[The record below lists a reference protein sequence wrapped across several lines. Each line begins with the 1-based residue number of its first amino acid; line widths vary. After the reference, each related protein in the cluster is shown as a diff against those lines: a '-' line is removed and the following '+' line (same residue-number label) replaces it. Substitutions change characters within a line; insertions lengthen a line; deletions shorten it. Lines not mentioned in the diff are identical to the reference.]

1 MNNMNPQSLPGCDLS
16 NLRREF
22 GMSAWLS
29 KVREWL
35 GAGGSPAR
43 LRVMNLLAERAL
55 EPVYQP
61 MVDLRSGVILGQE
74 ALVRAP
80 RRMAE
85 TSFETLIEAAQQERC
100 QKNFELACLEL
111 SMEAWAAHNGKGQ
124 LFVNFSAQSLVQL
137 QESDAA
143 GMLLHL
149 MRKHQMSPRRVGIDL
164 SGYTRIPQLDVLV
177 EALRPLRDAG
187 VTIALDNFKAS
198 ENSMKAWAKVLPNVV
213 KMAPRWTHNIAVDAE
228 QSRVV
233 RSMVRLTR
241 NHNALLVA
249 KSVESEVELRMMKG
263 LGVDMAQG
271 YFLGSPAVEPVR
283 SLNLR
288 ARDVLQLTQESRPPE
303 PVKVPVRPPVLETR
317 FSLLS

>member
-1 MNNMNPQSLPGCDLS
+1 
-16 NLRREF
+16 
-22 GMSAWLS
+22 MSDWLS
-29 KVREWL
+29 KVQGWF
-35 GAGGSPAR
+35 GAGKASST

-61 MVDLRSGVILGQE
+61 MIDLRSGVILGQE

-80 RRMAE
+80 RKMAE
-85 TSFETLIEAAQQERC
+85 TSFEALLEAAHQERC
-100 QKNFELACLEL
+100 LKNFELACLEL
-111 SMEAWAAHNGKGQ
+111 AMERWMAQNGKGQ
-124 LFVNFSAQSLVQL
+124 LFVNFSAQTLVQL

-149 MRKHQMSPRRVGIDL
+149 MRKHQISPRRMGLDL
-164 SGYTRIPQLDVLV
+164 AGYTRIPQLDVLV

-198 ENSMKAWAKVLPNVV
+198 ESSMKAWAKVLPNVV
-213 KMAPRWTHNIAVDAE
+213 KMAPRWTHNIAVDVE

-249 KSVESEVELRMMKG
+249 KSVESELELRTMKN

-271 YFLGSPAVEPVR
+271 FFLGSPAAEPVR
-283 SLNLR
+283 TLNLR
-288 ARDVLQLTQESRPPE
+288 ARDVLQAAEVTRPPE
-303 PVKVPVRPPVLETR
+303 PVKAPVRPPVLETR
-317 FSLLS
+317 YSLLS

>member
-1 MNNMNPQSLPGCDLS
+1 
-16 NLRREF
+16 
-22 GMSAWLS
+22 MSEWLS
-29 KVREWL
+29 KVQGWF
-35 GAGGSPAR
+35 GAGKQESQ

-74 ALVRAP
+74 ALVRTP

-85 TSFETLIEAAQQERC
+85 TSFEALLDAALKERC
-100 QKNFELACLEL
+100 LKNFELACLEL
-111 SMEAWAAHNGKGQ
+111 SMERWMAQNGKGQ
-124 LFVNFSAQSLVQL
+124 LFVNFSAQTLVQL

-149 MRKHQMSPRRVGIDL
+149 MRKHQMSPRRVGLDL

-213 KMAPRWTHNIAVDAE
+213 KMAPRWTHNIAVDIE

-233 RSMVRLTR
+233 GSMVRLTR

-249 KSVESEVELRMMKG
+249 KSVESEVELRTMKN

-271 YFLGSPAVEPVR
+271 FFLGSPAPEPVR

-288 ARDVLQLTQESRPPE
+288 ARDVLQAADVARPSE
-303 PVKVPVRPPVLETR
+303 PARQAVRPPVLKTR
-317 FSLLS
+317 YSLLS